1 LKGSPA
7 EARRYA
13 LKLIHYRFR
22 SENEMMQRLKR
33 KGFDNN
39 LIHSTMKYLKNVG
52 LIRDET
58 LASELLKTTIENKH
72 LGRRGIAL
80 FLSHRGIKQDTI
92 TKTLSGVSEDIEK
105 DTALRLVEKKLKT
118 LKQHPEHVIKRRL
131 WGMLQRRG
139 FSTYII
145 NFVMKSIEGKE
156 S

>member
-1 LKGSPA
+1 
-7 EARRYA
+7 
-13 LKLIHYRFR
+13 
-22 SENEMMQRLKR
+22 MMQRLKR

-39 LIHSTMKYLKNVG
+39 LIHSTIEYLKNAG
-52 LIRDET
+52 LIRDEI
-58 LASELLKTTIENKH
+58 LASELLETTIENKH

-118 LKQHPEHVIKRRL
+118 LKQYPQHVIKRRL

-139 FSTYII
+139 FSTYITNI
-145 NFVMKSIEGKE
+145 AIKSIEGKE